1 MRLPFFGSDVPY
13 INSSYLNNWQMY
25 WKTLQVE
32 YVDQTDVLF
41 LSYKT
46 YLEAVLHDV
55 DSKICYADNFSIIS
69 LY

>member
-1 MRLPFFGSDVPY
+1 
-13 INSSYLNNWQMY
+13 MY

-55 DSKICYADNFSIIS
+55 DSKICYADTFSIIS

>member
-1 MRLPFFGSDVPY
+1 
-13 INSSYLNNWQMY
+13 MY

-55 DSKICYADNFSIIS
+55 DSKICYADNFSLYHCIS
-69 LY
+69 YFHIFSDYVLSSLCKF